1 MGRPEARPKEGPVIV
16 DTHVHVISDDL
27 ETYPLVPGR
36 QRLGWVDEA
45 RFTVEQVL
53 ALMDEAGVDRTLLVQ
68 PNTAYGY
75 DNRYT
80 ALSARRFPERFVSVP
95 IVDMEADGAADTLRT
110 LNEDEGMTGVRL
122 FARAGSGEWLDN
134 PKTDPVWELAQELGF
149 PISVLLGIK
158 RTPMLAA
165 MLERFP
171 GVTVALDHLGSVT
184 FEDGPP
190 YETAAPIFD
199 LARFP
204 NLRLKFSPTN
214 ELTASRGP
222 GDIKDVLKRFV
233 DRFGVDRLM
242 WGSNFSATYE
252 PPYAQLV
259 EMGRESLSF
268 LTPGERAKIMGGNAL
283 EVWPALRANR
293 A

>member
-1 MGRPEARPKEGPVIV
+1 MIV

-36 QRLGWVDEA
+36 SRLGWVNEA

-53 ALMDEAGVDRTLLVQ
+53 ALMDEAGVDRALLVQ
-68 PNTAYGY
+68 PLTAYGY

-95 IVDMEADGAADTLRT
+95 IVDMEDDGAAETLRS
-110 LNEDEGMTGVRL
+110 LNQDEKMTGVRL
-122 FARAGSGEWLDN
+122 FGRAGGGDWLDD
-134 PKTDPVWELAQELGF
+134 PKTDPVWELAQELDF
-149 PISVLLGIK
+149 PIAVLLGIERAPK
-158 RTPMLAA
+158 LAA
-165 MLERFP
+165 MLGRFP

-214 ELTASRGP
+214 EQSAARGS
-222 GDIKDVLKRFV
+222 GNIKDVLQRIV
-233 DRFGVDRLM
+233 NRFGVDRLM

-252 PPYAQLV
+252 PPYAELV
-259 EMGRESLSF
+259 AMGQESLSF
-268 LTPGERAKIMGGNAL
+268 LTAEERAKIMGGNAL
-283 EVWPALRANR
+283 EVWPALRSTGP
-293 A
+293 

>member
-1 MGRPEARPKEGPVIV
+1 MIV

-36 QRLGWVDEA
+36 RRLGWVDEA

-53 ALMDEAGVDRTLLVQ
+53 ALMDEAGVDRSLLVQ
-68 PNTAYGY
+68 PLTAYGY

-80 ALSARRFPERFVSVP
+80 ALSARRYPDRFVSVP
-95 IVDMEADGAADTLRT
+95 IVDMEADGAAETLRS
-110 LNEDEGMTGVRL
+110 LNQNEGMTGVRL
-122 FARAGSGEWLDN
+122 FGRAGGGDWLDN
-134 PKTDPVWELAQELGF
+134 PKTFPVWELAEELDF
-149 PISVLLGIK
+149 PIAVLLGIERAPK
-158 RTPMLAA
+158 LAA
-165 MLERFP
+165 MIERFP
-171 GVTVALDHLGSVT
+171 GVIVALDHLGSVT

-214 ELTASRGP
+214 EQSAARGS
-222 GDIKDVLKRFV
+222 GNIKDVLQRIV

-252 PPYAQLV
+252 SPYAELV
-259 EMGRESLSF
+259 AMGQESLSF
-268 LTPGERAKIMGGNAL
+268 LTPEERAKIMGGNAL
-283 EVWPALRANR
+283 EVWPALRSTGP
-293 A
+293 

>member
-1 MGRPEARPKEGPVIV
+1 MIV

-36 QRLGWVDEA
+36 RRLGWVDEA

-53 ALMDEAGVDRTLLVQ
+53 ALMDEAGVDRSLLVQ
-68 PNTAYGY
+68 PLTAYGY

-80 ALSARRFPERFVSVP
+80 ALSARRYPDRFVSVP
-95 IVDMEADGAADTLRT
+95 IVDMEADGVAETLRS
-110 LNEDEGMTGVRL
+110 LNENEGMTGVRL
-122 FARAGSGEWLDN
+122 FGRAGGGDWLDN
-134 PKTDPVWELAQELGF
+134 PKTFPVWELAEELDF
-149 PISVLLGIK
+149 PIAVLLGIERASK
-158 RTPMLAA
+158 LAA

-214 ELTASRGP
+214 EQSAARGS
-222 GDIKDVLKRFV
+222 GNIKDVLQRIV

-252 PPYAQLV
+252 PPYAELV
-259 EMGRESLSF
+259 AMGQESLSF
-268 LTPGERAKIMGGNAL
+268 LTPEERAKIMGENAL
-283 EVWPALRANR
+283 EVWPALRSTGP
-293 A
+293 

>member
-1 MGRPEARPKEGPVIV
+1 MIV

-36 QRLGWVDEA
+36 SRLGWVNEA

-53 ALMDEAGVDRTLLVQ
+53 ALMDEAGVDRALLVQ
-68 PNTAYGY
+68 PLTAYGY

-95 IVDMEADGAADTLRT
+95 IVDMEDDGAAETLRS
-110 LNEDEGMTGVRL
+110 LNQDEKMTGVRL
-122 FARAGSGEWLDN
+122 FGRAGGGDWLDD
-134 PKTDPVWELAQELGF
+134 PKTDPVWELAQELDF
-149 PISVLLGIK
+149 PIAVLLGIERAPK
-158 RTPMLAA
+158 LAA
-165 MLERFP
+165 MLGRFP

-214 ELTASRGP
+214 EQSAARGP
-222 GDIKDVLKRFV
+222 GDIKDVLQRIV
-233 DRFGVDRLM
+233 DRFGVDRLV

-252 PPYAQLV
+252 PPYAELV
-259 EMGRESLSF
+259 AMGQESLSF
-268 LTPGERAKIMGGNAL
+268 LTPEERAKIMGGNAL
-283 EVWPALRANR
+283 EVWPALRSTGP
-293 A
+293 

>member
-1 MGRPEARPKEGPVIV
+1 MIV

-36 QRLGWVDEA
+36 RRLGWVDEA

-53 ALMDEAGVDRTLLVQ
+53 ALMDEAGVDRALLVQ
-68 PNTAYGY
+68 PLTAYGY

-80 ALSARRFPERFVSVP
+80 ALSARRYPDRFVSVP
-95 IVDMEADGAADTLRT
+95 IVDMEADGAAETLRS
-110 LNEDEGMTGVRL
+110 LNENEKMTGVRL
-122 FARAGSGEWLDN
+122 FGRAGGGDWLDN
-134 PKTDPVWELAQELGF
+134 PKTFPVWELAEELDF
-149 PISVLLGIK
+149 PIAVLLGIERAPK
-158 RTPMLAA
+158 LAA

-171 GVTVALDHLGSVT
+171 GVTVALDHLGSVP
-184 FEDGPP
+184 FDDGPP

-214 ELTASRGP
+214 EQSAARGP
-222 GDIKDVLKRFV
+222 GDIKDVLERIV

-252 PPYAQLV
+252 PPYAELV
-259 EMGRESLSF
+259 AMGQESLSF
-268 LTPGERAKIMGGNAL
+268 LTAEERAKIMGGNAL
-283 EVWPALRANR
+283 EVWPALRSTGP
-293 A
+293 

>member
-1 MGRPEARPKEGPVIV
+1 MIV

-27 ETYPLVPGR
+27 ETYPLVSGR
-36 QRLGWVDEA
+36 RRLGWVDEA

-53 ALMDEAGVDRTLLVQ
+53 ALMDEAGVDRALLVQ
-68 PNTAYGY
+68 PLTAYGY

-80 ALSARRFPERFVSVP
+80 ALSARRYPDRFVSVP
-95 IVDMEADGAADTLRT
+95 IVDMEAAGAAETLRS
-110 LNEDEGMTGVRL
+110 LNENEKMTGVRL
-122 FARAGSGEWLDN
+122 FGRAGGGDWLDN
-134 PKTDPVWELAQELGF
+134 PKTFPVWELAQELGF
-149 PISVLLGIK
+149 PIAVLLGIERAPK
-158 RTPMLAA
+158 LAA

-171 GVTVALDHLGSVT
+171 GVTVALDHLGSVP
-184 FEDGPP
+184 FDDGPP

-214 ELTASRGP
+214 EQSAARGP
-222 GDIKDVLKRFV
+222 GGIKDVLERIV

-252 PPYAQLV
+252 PPYAELV
-259 EMGRESLSF
+259 EMGQESLSF
-268 LTPGERAKIMGGNAL
+268 LTAEERAKIMGGNAL
-283 EVWPALRANR
+283 EVWPALRSTGP
-293 A
+293 

>member
-1 MGRPEARPKEGPVIV
+1 MIV

-36 QRLGWVDEA
+36 RRLGWVDEA

-53 ALMDEAGVDRTLLVQ
+53 ALMDEAGVDRALLVQ
-68 PNTAYGY
+68 PLTAYGY

-80 ALSARRFPERFVSVP
+80 ALSARRYPDRFVSVP
-95 IVDMEADGAADTLRT
+95 IVDMEADGAAETLRS
-110 LNEDEGMTGVRL
+110 LNENEKMTGVRL
-122 FARAGSGEWLDN
+122 FGRAGGGDWLDT
-134 PKTDPVWELAQELGF
+134 PKTFPVWELAEELDF
-149 PISVLLGIK
+149 PIAVLLGIERAPK
-158 RTPMLAA
+158 LAA

-184 FEDGPP
+184 FGDGPP

-214 ELTASRGP
+214 EQSAARGP
-222 GDIKDVLKRFV
+222 GDIKDVLQRIV

-252 PPYAQLV
+252 PPYAELV
-259 EMGRESLSF
+259 AMGQESLSF
-268 LTPGERAKIMGGNAL
+268 LTAEERAKIMGGNAL
-283 EVWPALRANR
+283 KVWPALRSTGP
-293 A
+293 

>member
-1 MGRPEARPKEGPVIV
+1 MIV

-36 QRLGWVDEA
+36 RRLGWVDEA

-53 ALMDEAGVDRTLLVQ
+53 ALMDEAGVDRSLLVQ
-68 PNTAYGY
+68 PLTAYGY

-80 ALSARRFPERFVSVP
+80 ALSARRYPDRFVSVP
-95 IVDMEADGAADTLRT
+95 IVDMEADGAAETLRS
-110 LNEDEGMTGVRL
+110 LNQNEGMTGVRL
-122 FARAGSGEWLDN
+122 FGRAGGGDWLDN
-134 PKTDPVWELAQELGF
+134 PKTFPVWELAEELDF
-149 PISVLLGIK
+149 PIAVLLGIERAPK
-158 RTPMLAA
+158 LAA

-184 FEDGPP
+184 FDDGPP

-199 LARFP
+199 LAKFP

-214 ELTASRGP
+214 EQSAARGP
-222 GDIKDVLKRFV
+222 GDIKDVLQRIV

-252 PPYAQLV
+252 PPYAELV
-259 EMGRESLSF
+259 AMGRESLSF
-268 LTPGERAKIMGGNAL
+268 LTAEERAKIMGGNAL
-283 EVWPALRANR
+283 EVWPALRSTGP
-293 A
+293 

>member
-1 MGRPEARPKEGPVIV
+1 MIV

-36 QRLGWVDEA
+36 SRLGWVNEA

-53 ALMDEAGVDRTLLVQ
+53 ALMDGAGVDRALLVQ
-68 PNTAYGY
+68 PLTAYGY

-80 ALSARRFPERFVSVP
+80 ALSARRYPDRFVSVP
-95 IVDMEADGAADTLRT
+95 IVDMEADGAAETLRS
-110 LNEDEGMTGVRL
+110 LNESEEMTGVRL
-122 FARAGSGEWLDN
+122 FGRAGGGDWLDN
-134 PKTDPVWELAQELGF
+134 PKTFPVWELAEELDF
-149 PISVLLGIK
+149 PIAVLLGIERAPK
-158 RTPMLAA
+158 LAA

-190 YETAAPIFD
+190 YETAAPIFA

-214 ELTASRGP
+214 EQSAARGP
-222 GDIKDVLKRFV
+222 GGIKDVLQRIV

-252 PPYAQLV
+252 PPYAELV
-259 EMGRESLSF
+259 AMGQESLSF
-268 LTPGERAKIMGGNAL
+268 LTPDERAKIMGENAL
-283 EVWPALRANR
+283 EVWPALRSTGP
-293 A
+293 

>member
-1 MGRPEARPKEGPVIV
+1 MIV

-36 QRLGWVDEA
+36 RRLGWVDEA

-53 ALMDEAGVDRTLLVQ
+53 ALMDEAGVDRSLLVQ
-68 PNTAYGY
+68 PLTAYGY

-80 ALSARRFPERFVSVP
+80 ALSARRYPDRFVSVP
-95 IVDMEADGAADTLRT
+95 IVDMEADGVAETLRS
-110 LNEDEGMTGVRL
+110 LNENEGMTGVRL
-122 FARAGSGEWLDN
+122 FGRAGGGEWLDN
-134 PKTDPVWELAQELGF
+134 PKTFPVWELAEELDC
-149 PISVLLGIK
+149 PIAVLLGIERAPK
-158 RTPMLAA
+158 LAA

-171 GVTVALDHLGSVT
+171 GVTVALDHLGSVP
-184 FEDGPP
+184 FDDGPP

-214 ELTASRGP
+214 EQSAERGP
-222 GDIKDVLKRFV
+222 GDIKDVLQRIV

-252 PPYAQLV
+252 PPYAELV

-268 LTPGERAKIMGGNAL
+268 LTPEERAKIMGGNAL
-283 EVWPALRANR
+283 EVWPALRSTGP
-293 A
+293 

>member
-1 MGRPEARPKEGPVIV
+1 MIV

-36 QRLGWVDEA
+36 RRLGWVDEA

-53 ALMDEAGVDRTLLVQ
+53 ALMDEAGVDRALLVQ
-68 PNTAYGY
+68 PLTAYGY

-80 ALSARRFPERFVSVP
+80 ALSARRYPDRFVSVP
-95 IVDMEADGAADTLRT
+95 IVDMEADAAAETLRS
-110 LNEDEGMTGVRL
+110 LNENEGMTGVRL
-122 FARAGSGEWLDN
+122 FGRAGGGEWLDN
-134 PKTDPVWELAQELGF
+134 PKTFPVWELAEELDC
-149 PISVLLGIK
+149 PIAVLLGIERAPK
-158 RTPMLAA
+158 LAA

-214 ELTASRGP
+214 EQSAARGS
-222 GDIKDVLKRFV
+222 GNIKDVLQRIV

-252 PPYAQLV
+252 PPYAELV
-259 EMGRESLSF
+259 AMGQESLSF
-268 LTPGERAKIMGGNAL
+268 LTPEERAKIMGENAL
-283 EVWPALRANR
+283 EVWPALRSTGP
-293 A
+293 

>member
-1 MGRPEARPKEGPVIV
+1 MIV

-36 QRLGWVDEA
+36 RRLGWVDEA

-53 ALMDEAGVDRTLLVQ
+53 ALMDEAGVDRALLVQ
-68 PNTAYGY
+68 PLTAYGY

-80 ALSARRFPERFVSVP
+80 ALSARRYPDRFVSVP
-95 IVDMEADGAADTLRT
+95 IVDMEADGAAETLRS
-110 LNEDEGMTGVRL
+110 LNENEKMTGVRL
-122 FARAGSGEWLDN
+122 FGRAGGGDWLDN
-134 PKTDPVWELAQELGF
+134 PKTFPVWELAEELDF
-149 PISVLLGIK
+149 PIAVLLGIERAPK
-158 RTPMLAA
+158 LAA

-171 GVTVALDHLGSVT
+171 GVTVALDHLGSVP
-184 FEDGPP
+184 FDDGPP
-190 YETAAPIFD
+190 YETAAPVFD

-214 ELTASRGP
+214 EQSAARGP
-222 GDIKDVLKRFV
+222 GGIKEVLERIV

-252 PPYAQLV
+252 PPYAELV
-259 EMGRESLSF
+259 AMGQESLSF
-268 LTPGERAKIMGGNAL
+268 LTAEERAKIMGGNAL
-283 EVWPALRANR
+283 EVWPALRSTGP
-293 A
+293 

>member
-1 MGRPEARPKEGPVIV
+1 MIV

-36 QRLGWVDEA
+36 RRLGWVDEA

-53 ALMDEAGVDRTLLVQ
+53 ALMDEAGVDRSLLVQ
-68 PNTAYGY
+68 PLTAYGY

-80 ALSARRFPERFVSVP
+80 ALSARRYPDRFVSVP
-95 IVDMEADGAADTLRT
+95 IVDMEADGVAETLRS
-110 LNEDEGMTGVRL
+110 LNEYEGMTGVRL
-122 FARAGSGEWLDN
+122 FGRAGGGDWLDN
-134 PKTDPVWELAQELGF
+134 PKTFPVWELAEELDF
-149 PISVLLGIK
+149 PIAVLLGIERAPK
-158 RTPMLAA
+158 LAA

-199 LARFP
+199 LAKFP

-214 ELTASRGP
+214 EQSAARGS
-222 GDIKDVLKRFV
+222 GNIKDVLQRIV

-252 PPYAQLV
+252 PPYAELV
-259 EMGRESLSF
+259 AMGRESLRF
-268 LTPGERAKIMGGNAL
+268 LTAEERAKIMGGNAL
-283 EVWPALRANR
+283 EVWPALRSTGP
-293 A
+293 

>member
-1 MGRPEARPKEGPVIV
+1 MIV

-36 QRLGWVDEA
+36 SRLGWVDEA
-45 RFTVEQVL
+45 RYTVEQFL
-53 ALMDEAGVDRTLLVQ
+53 ALMDEGGVDRALLVQ
-68 PNTAYGY
+68 PRTANGY

-80 ALSARRFPERFVSVP
+80 ALSARRYSERFVSIP
-95 IVDMEADGAADTLRT
+95 IIDMEAEDAAPTLRR
-110 LNEDEGMTGVRL
+110 LYEDEGMTGVRL
-122 FARAGSGEWLDN
+122 FARAGSGEWLDD
-134 PKTDPVWELAQELGF
+134 PKTFPVWELARELSF
-149 PISVLLGIK
+149 PVDVLLEVQ
-158 RTPMLAA
+158 RAPRLAA

-171 GVTVALDHLGSVT
+171 DVTVALDHLGSVT
-184 FEDGPP
+184 FADGPP

-222 GDIKDVLKRFV
+222 GDIKDVLQRFV
-233 DRFGVDRLM
+233 DGFGVDRLM
-242 WGSNFSATYE
+242 WGSNFSATYD

-268 LTPGERAKIMGGNAL
+268 LTSEERAKVMGGNAL
-283 EVWPALRANR
+283 GVWPALRSAGR
-293 A
+293 

>member
-1 MGRPEARPKEGPVIV
+1 MIV

-36 QRLGWVDEA
+36 RRLGWVDEA

-53 ALMDEAGVDRTLLVQ
+53 ALMDEAGVDRSLLVQ
-68 PNTAYGY
+68 PLTAYGY

-80 ALSARRFPERFVSVP
+80 ALSARRYPDRFVSVP
-95 IVDMEADGAADTLRT
+95 IVDMEADGVAETLRS
-110 LNEDEGMTGVRL
+110 LNENEGMTGVRL
-122 FARAGSGEWLDN
+122 FGRAGGGDWLDN
-134 PKTDPVWELAQELGF
+134 PKTFPVWELAEELDF
-149 PISVLLGIK
+149 PIAVLLGIERAPK
-158 RTPMLAA
+158 LAA

-171 GVTVALDHLGSVT
+171 GVTVALDHLGSVP
-184 FEDGPP
+184 FDDGPP

-214 ELTASRGP
+214 EQSAARGP
-222 GDIKDVLKRFV
+222 GDIKDVLQRIV

-252 PPYAQLV
+252 PPYAELV
-259 EMGRESLSF
+259 AMGRESLSF
-268 LTPGERAKIMGGNAL
+268 LTPEERAKIMGGNAL
-283 EVWPALRANR
+283 EVWPALRSTGP
-293 A
+293 

>member
-1 MGRPEARPKEGPVIV
+1 MIV

-36 QRLGWVDEA
+36 RRLGWVDEA

-53 ALMDEAGVDRTLLVQ
+53 ALMDEAGVDRSLLVQ
-68 PNTAYGY
+68 PLTAYGY

-80 ALSARRFPERFVSVP
+80 ALSARRYPDRFVSVP
-95 IVDMEADGAADTLRT
+95 IVDMEADGAAETLRS
-110 LNEDEGMTGVRL
+110 LNENEGMTGVRL
-122 FARAGSGEWLDN
+122 FGRAGGGDWLDN
-134 PKTDPVWELAQELGF
+134 PKTFPVWELAEELDF
-149 PISVLLGIK
+149 PIAVLLGIERAPK
-158 RTPMLAA
+158 LAA

-204 NLRLKFSPTN
+204 NLRLKYSPTN
-214 ELTASRGP
+214 EQTAARGP
-222 GDIKDVLKRFV
+222 GDIKDVLQRIV

-252 PPYAQLV
+252 PPYAELV
-259 EMGRESLSF
+259 EMGRESLGF
-268 LTPGERAKIMGGNAL
+268 LTAEERAKIMGGNAL
-283 EVWPALRANR
+283 EVWPALRSTGP
-293 A
+293 

>member
-1 MGRPEARPKEGPVIV
+1 MIV

-36 QRLGWVDEA
+36 RRLGWVDEA

-53 ALMDEAGVDRTLLVQ
+53 ALMDEAGVDRALLVQ
-68 PNTAYGY
+68 PLTAYGY

-80 ALSARRFPERFVSVP
+80 ALSARRYPDRFVSVP
-95 IVDMEADGAADTLRT
+95 IVDMEADGAAETLRS
-110 LNEDEGMTGVRL
+110 LNENEGMTGVRL
-122 FARAGSGEWLDN
+122 FGRAGGGDWLDN
-134 PKTDPVWELAQELGF
+134 PKTFPVWELAEELDF
-149 PISVLLGIK
+149 PIAVLLGIERAPK
-158 RTPMLAA
+158 LAA

-171 GVTVALDHLGSVT
+171 GVTVALDHLGSVP
-184 FEDGPP
+184 FDDGPP

-214 ELTASRGP
+214 EQSAARGP
-222 GDIKDVLKRFV
+222 GGIKDVLERIV

-252 PPYAQLV
+252 PPYTELV
-259 EMGRESLSF
+259 AMGQESLSF
-268 LTPGERAKIMGGNAL
+268 LTAEERAKIMGGNAL
-283 EVWPALRANR
+283 EVWPALRSTGP
-293 A
+293 